1 MFAPHPQDVEGI
13 FALGFFFGLIIFVCF
28 EAVQVARGRGRIHL
42 AGIGR
47 AGLEVLILSPA
58 IVLVIFLLMK
68 LSDRFD
74 LDWVEQNVF
83 LKIVLIPVLALIW
96 ASWTHYRALHIT
108 RERKRVHKVT

>member
-1 MFAPHPQDVEGI
+1 MFAPNPQDVEGI
-13 FALGFFFGLIIFVCF
+13 FALAFFFGLIIFVCF
-28 EAVQVARGRGRIHL
+28 EAVQVARGRIHL

-47 AGLEVLILSPA
+47 AGLEILILSPA
-58 IVLVIFLLMK
+58 IVLMIFLLMK

-96 ASWTHYRALHIT
+96 APWTHYRALHIT